1 MKQKKQCTRSMSLF
15 FWHNVRI
22 CSLGRDG
29 HGRASISH
37 PCWACA
43 LPPSST
49 AQTFCC
55 GERDSFWHG
64 HGRTDF
70 TQRFLPKQR
79 HEYDRLK
86 PGSAISPDGSRT
98 FTVAL
103 STSFLLT
110 PLLSSGAETPS
121 QVSMIL
127 NGFSS
132 ETEQSTKHAAT
143 LVRITIKD

>member
-1 MKQKKQCTRSMSLF
+1 MGTAAHPSHIRVGPALSHHLQLHRPSAAGSEIRSGMATAEQIL
-15 FWHNVRI
+15 H
-22 CSLGRDG
+22 RDFY
-29 HGRASISH
+29 
-37 PCWACA
+37 
-43 LPPSST
+43 
-49 AQTFCC
+49 QN
-55 GERDSFWHG
+55 RDMN
-64 HGRTDF
+64 T
-70 TQRFLPKQR
+70 T
-79 HEYDRLK
+79 ELK